1 MLKVNNKNTL
11 NDVIGVVLFSFN
23 NFEHFTPFS
32 SVSIVKFEQ
41 VHVSFS
47 YKQSQAETGT
57 KISKRQ
63 GTP

>member
-47 YKQSQAETGT
+47 YKQS
-57 KISKRQ
+57 
-63 GTP
+63 